1 MKYPG
6 SFFPLARLTCV
17 EIPRQPAL
25 LLLSTTLIL
34 FIGCLPFLITHN
46 LGEAGKLVRDSALA
60 MMFLGSLLLAV
71 PAACNAVSTEIR
83 RGTAGAIL
91 SKPVSRIRFLA
102 AKFTGVSM
110 IMLVFSGMAS
120 LAILMA
126 DRASALDF
134 QVGWRYLIP
143 LYLAIVG
150 AYLIASVINFM
161 TRRPFASTA
170 FWCMAILILVAF
182 TWTGIRSETPHE
194 EGAHEPQ
201 VIEHA
206 GHTHAAPQPHVEVPI
221 RWSLLPACAL
231 ITLAALM
238 LQALALLCALKL
250 GVVPS
255 LSVSFGFFMMGLM
268 SDYLLAS
275 RAAESLWAKILYF
288 ALPNWQHFWM
298 ADALTGG
305 GQIPWMYVASAA
317 LYALTWTTGI
327 LVIAFGIFDRME
339 VC

>member
-1 MKYPG
+1 MKFAKN
-6 SFFPLARLTCV
+6 FFPLARLTCV

-110 IMLVFSGMAS
+110 VMLVFSGMAT
-120 LAILMA
+120 LAIMMA
-126 DRASALDF
+126 DRAAAIEF
-134 QVGWRYLIP
+134 NVGWRYLIP
-143 LYLAIVG
+143 LYLAIIG
-150 AYLIASVINFM
+150 AYLLASAINYF
-161 TRRPFASTA
+161 TNRPFASTA
-170 FWCMAILILVAF
+170 FWCMAVLILLAF
-182 TWTGIRSETPHE
+182 IWTWVMKENPHANET
-194 EGAHEPQ
+194 

-206 GHTHAAPQPHVEVPI
+206 GHSHANPHGGEPIPI
-221 RWSLLPACAL
+221 RWSLIPACAL

-238 LQALALLCALKL
+238 IQALALLCALKL
-250 GVVPS
+250 GVVAS
-255 LSVSFGFFMMGLM
+255 LSVCSGFFLVGLM
-268 SDYLLAS
+268 SDYLLAE
-275 RAAESLWAKILYF
+275 RATETLWAKLLYWI
-288 ALPNWQHFWM
+288 LPNWQHFWM
-298 ADALTGG
+298 ADALTAGG
-305 GQIPWMYVASAA
+305 HVPWMYVAQASV
-317 LYALTWTTGI
+317 YALTWTAGI
-327 LVIAFGIFDRME
+327 LLIAFGFFDRME